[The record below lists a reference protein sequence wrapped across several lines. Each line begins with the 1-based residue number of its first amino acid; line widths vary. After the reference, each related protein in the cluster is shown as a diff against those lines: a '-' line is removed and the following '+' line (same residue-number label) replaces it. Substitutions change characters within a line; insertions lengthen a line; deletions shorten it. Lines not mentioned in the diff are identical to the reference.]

1 MLTIKNI
8 NLTTSTSCTNTYALP
23 LVCICTLT
31 VWKAVEPTMDLTTAG
46 WVQGHQR
53 QQSVCLEPFTRGDR
67 EKNEQGLKLPG
78 ACNLAGKLAR
88 WARITQ
94 NLIRTVALKRMS
106 NCAFREQSEGKK
118 PEC

>member
-1 MLTIKNI
+1 M
-8 NLTTSTSCTNTYALP
+8 
-23 LVCICTLT
+23 
-31 VWKAVEPTMDLTTAG
+31 
-46 WVQGHQR
+46 
-53 QQSVCLEPFTRGDR
+53 EPFTRGDR
-67 EKNEQGLKLPG
+67 GKNEQGLKLPG

-106 NCAFREQSEGKK
+106 NCAFREQSEVKK